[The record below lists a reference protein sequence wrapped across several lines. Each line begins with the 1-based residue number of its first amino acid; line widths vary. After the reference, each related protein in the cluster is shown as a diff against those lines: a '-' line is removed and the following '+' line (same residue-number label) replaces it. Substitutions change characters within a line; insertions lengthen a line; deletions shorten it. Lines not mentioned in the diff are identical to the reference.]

1 MTAGNPLSKAGPSSI
16 SQAFLETGDAATAL
30 ARRTAQ
36 VDGQVLECAAELL
49 LASSG
54 AGIAVLAVGG
64 YGRRQLFPH
73 SDVDLLLLF
82 ASEKLAAEHK
92 ASVAAFLQRLWDSGL
107 RLGHSVRTPA
117 ECLEVHDQNA
127 ELNVSLLDQ
136 RYLTGDRSL
145 YAALADKLPR
155 FLHASRAALVRN
167 LSKLTRERHAKFG
180 GTFYHLEPN
189 VKETP
194 GGLRDYQLLCWL
206 EQLRNTGAGHLA
218 GADPAPELQQ
228 AFRFLARLRCYL
240 HCLYGR
246 DNNAL
251 TFDAQDAIA
260 AQWRPAPQDH
270 AEDAAHW
277 MRDYYRH
284 ARAIFRAATR
294 QLDAEEEQSSAL
306 LAQFRDWRSR
316 ISNADFSVHRERA
329 HFRAPQRLEV
339 EPELVLR
346 LFEFVA
352 RHGIRP
358 SMEAEA
364 RIAARLDNLRAHFA
378 APQALWQS
386 LEPILSLPHS
396 PLALRSMHE
405 TGMLTA
411 LFPELC
417 HMECLVV
424 RDFYHRYT
432 VDEHTLVAIQNVCD
446 LRQAAEAPARFYRE
460 LLGEIKSPA
469 VLLFALLFHDSGK
482 AAVDQG
488 HVDASL
494 NLAES
499 AMARIQMPSA
509 GRETALFLI
518 ARHLELSAV
527 LQSRDVS
534 DPQTIR
540 EVAHRV
546 ETVERLKALT
556 LVTYG
561 DIGAVNPSA
570 MTPWRAEQLWQL
582 YLKVYNE
589 LTREL
594 ESERIRTLPAGPPER
609 VAFLEG
615 FPTRYLRTHSEAEV
629 DVHMAMEARS
639 REHGLAADIR
649 RLDSAWQ
656 LTLITAD
663 KPGLF
668 ASVAGTLSSFG
679 MNILKAE
686 AFSNRRGI
694 VLDTF
699 TFADPMR
706 TLELNGTEVDR
717 LHAILQRVV
726 AGKSDVRELLK
737 NRPRPAPPSR
747 QARIPARVTF
757 DAGASDAA
765 TLIEIVAEDRPGLLY
780 DLASAIS
787 SQGGNIEVVLIDT
800 QAHKAI
806 DVFYVTAAGAK
817 LDAGLQR
824 ILSLALEKAVN
835 PA

>member
-1 MTAGNPLSKAGPSSI
+1 MPANASPSSI

-36 VDGQVLECAAELL
+36 VDLLVLEYAAELL
-49 LASSG
+49 LPASG
-54 AGIAVLAVGG
+54 TGVAVLAVGG
-64 YGRRQLFPH
+64 YGRRQLFPY

-82 ASEKLAAEHK
+82 ASEKLAAERK
-92 ASVAAFLQRLWDSGL
+92 EAIAGFLQRLWDCGL

-117 ECLEVHDQNA
+117 ECLEVHEQNA
-127 ELNVSLLDQ
+127 ELNISLLDH
-136 RYLTGDRSL
+136 RFLTGDRAL

-155 FLHASRAALVRN
+155 FLHGSRDALVRN
-167 LSKLTRERHAKFG
+167 LSKLTRERHARFG
-180 GTFYHLEPN
+180 DTFYHLEPN

-206 EQLRNTGAGHLA
+206 EQLRNTDAAHLA

-260 AQWRPAPQDH
+260 AQWRPAQPDQP
-270 AEDAAHW
+270 EDAAHW

-284 ARAIFRAATR
+284 ARAIYRAATR

-316 ISNADFSVHRERA
+316 LSNADFSVHRERA

-358 SMEAEA
+358 SIEAEE
-364 RIAARLDNLRAHFA
+364 RIAARLDRLRAHFA
-378 APQALWQS
+378 APQALWHS
-386 LEPILSLPHS
+386 LEPILSLPHA

-405 TGMLTA
+405 TGILTA
-411 LFPELC
+411 LFPELR
-417 HMECLVV
+417 HMECLVI

-432 VDEHTLVAIQNVCD
+432 VDEHSLVAIQEVCA
-446 LRQAAEAPARFYRE
+446 LRDAAAGPARFYRD
-460 LLGEIKSPA
+460 LLAEVKSPA

-482 AAVDQG
+482 AAAEQG

-494 NLAES
+494 RLAES

-509 GRETALFLI
+509 KREAALFLI
-518 ARHLELSAV
+518 ARHLELSAA

-540 EVAHRV
+540 DVAHRV

-556 LVTYG
+556 LVTYA
-561 DIGAVNPSA
+561 DISAVNPAA
-570 MTPWRAEQLWQL
+570 MSPWRAEQLWQL

-594 ESERIRTLPAGPPER
+594 ESERIEALPAGPPER

-615 FPTRYLRTHSEAEV
+615 FPTRYLRTHNEAGI
-629 DVHMAMEARS
+629 DAHMAMEART
-639 REHGLAADIR
+639 RERGMAADIR

-656 LTLITAD
+656 LTLVTAD

-679 MNILKAE
+679 LNILKAE
-686 AFSNRRGI
+686 AFANRRGI

-726 AGKSDVRELLK
+726 AGKADVRELLK

-747 QARIPARVTF
+747 KARIPARVTF
-757 DAGASDAA
+757 DTEASKSA

-787 SQGGNIEVVLIDT
+787 SHGGNIEVVLIDT

-806 DVFYVTAAGAK
+806 DVFYVTAGGRK
-817 LDAGLQR
+817 LDAELQVA
-824 ILSLALEKAVN
+824 LAAALEKASQ
-835 PA
+835 AA

>member
-1 MTAGNPLSKAGPSSI
+1 MATNASLSSI

-30 ARRTAQ
+30 ARRTEQ
-36 VDGQVLECAAELL
+36 VDLLVLECAAELL
-49 LASSG
+49 FAASG
-54 AGIAVLAVGG
+54 GGVAVLAVGG
-64 YGRRQLFPH
+64 YGRRQLFPY

-82 ASEKLAAEHK
+82 ASEKMAAERK
-92 ASVAAFLQRLWDSGL
+92 EPVAAFLQRLWDRGL

-117 ECLEVHDQNA
+117 ECLEVHEQNA

-136 RYLTGDRSL
+136 RYLAGDRAL

-155 FLHASRAALVRN
+155 FLQGSREALGRN
-167 LSKLTRERHAKFG
+167 LSKLTRERHARFSD
-180 GTFYHLEPN
+180 TFYHLEPN

-206 EQLRNTGAGHLA
+206 EQLRNSGAAHLTHV
-218 GADPAPELQQ
+218 DPALELQQ

-260 AQWRPAPQDH
+260 SQWRQAPQDQ

-284 ARAIFRAATR
+284 ARSIYRAATR
-294 QLDAEEEQSSAL
+294 QLDAEEVQSSAL

-316 ISNADFSVHRERA
+316 LSNADFSVHRERA
-329 HFRAPQRLEV
+329 HFRAPQRIDG

-358 SMEAEA
+358 SLETEG
-364 RIAARLDNLRAHFA
+364 RIAARLERLGAHFA
-378 APQALWQS
+378 APQALWHS
-386 LEPILSLPHS
+386 LEPILSLPHA

-405 TGMLTA
+405 TGVLTA
-411 LFPELC
+411 LFPELR
-417 HMECLVV
+417 HMECLVI

-432 VDEHTLVAIQNVCD
+432 VDEHTLVAIQNVCG
-446 LRQAAEAPARFYRE
+446 LRDAGAAPARFYRD
-460 LLGEIKSPA
+460 LLAEIKSPA
-469 VLLFALLFHDSGK
+469 VVLFALLFHDSGK

-494 NLAES
+494 RLAES

-509 GRETALFLI
+509 ERETALFLI
-518 ARHLELSAV
+518 ARHLELSAA

-546 ETVERLKALT
+546 ETVERLKALA
-556 LVTYG
+556 LVTYA
-561 DIGAVNPSA
+561 DISAVNPAA

-594 ESERIRTLPAGPPER
+594 ESERIEALPAGPPER

-615 FPTRYLRTHSEAEV
+615 FPTRYLRTHGEAEI
-629 DVHMAMEARS
+629 DAHMAMEARS
-639 REHGLAADIR
+639 RERGMAADIR

-656 LTLITAD
+656 LTLVTAD

-679 MNILKAE
+679 LNILKAE

-706 TLELNGTEVDR
+706 TLELNGTEVER
-717 LHAILQRVV
+717 LHGILQRVI
-726 AGKSDVRELLK
+726 AGKADVGQLLK
-737 NRPRPAPPSR
+737 NRPKPAPPSR
-747 QARIPARVTF
+747 KARIPARVTF
-757 DAGASDAA
+757 DAEASRSA

-787 SQGGNIEVVLIDT
+787 SHGGNIEVVLIDT

-806 DVFYVTAAGAK
+806 DVFYVTAGGRK
-817 LDAGLQR
+817 LDAALQET
-824 ILSLALEKAVN
+824 LAAALEKASK
-835 PA
+835 AA